1 MDHLY
6 YHLGQTLKTIRMNKG
21 YTQEEISDG
30 KMSRSNYT
38 KVENDEINPNI
49 VKFFAIL
56 DHMDMSEAEFYYILN
71 GYELIDK
78 DYVIYKFKMMGHD
91 PSLSYIEELITLAEE
106 LLDKREDHYVRD
118 VLNIA
123 QGYWALLNDHDIDK
137 AYMHAKK
144 VWDRLK
150 DLDKFYIAEYHLLN
164 KILYFFEVET
174 AISMTNKALED
185 LKNYRTFQEADKL
198 RLSFL
203 SNIACILI
211 DNNQHKSA
219 LVYVEHLIKKS
230 KKEQDILALGAALV
244 RKGMCLEAEGSLS
257 ESEVS
262 FNKAIEI
269 FTLLDH
275 EDYIVKAQ
283 ENPKAVYNPFGFV
296 DLKKIVID

>member
-30 KMSRSNYT
+30 KMSRSNYS

-56 DHMDMSEAEFYYILN
+56 DHMDISEAEFYYILN

-78 DYVIYKFKMMGHD
+78 DYVIYVFKTIGHD
-91 PSLSYIEELITLAEE
+91 PSLSSIKNLIDLAKD

-118 VLNIA
+118 VLDIA
-123 QGYWALLNDHDIDK
+123 QGYLAMVKDHDLDT
-137 AYMHAKK
+137 AYTHAKR

-150 DLDKFYIAEYHLLN
+150 DLDKFYFAEYHLLN

-203 SNIACILI
+203 SNISCILI
-211 DNNQHKSA
+211 DNNQHKRA
-219 LVYVEHLIKKS
+219 LVYVEHLIKES
-230 KKEQDILALGAALV
+230 KKGNDILALGAALV
-244 RKGMCLEAEGSLS
+244 RKGVCLKEEGSLK
-257 ESEVS
+257 ESETS
-262 FNKAIEI
+262 FSKAIEI

-275 EDYIVKAQ
+275 EDYVVKTK

-296 DLKKIVID
+296 DLKKIVIE